1 MTSFQFPTER
11 ISYTKAEKKIINYIY
26 QHPSAVIFMSIQ
38 QLSEALGISE
48 STISRF
54 SRHAGYEDFKALKH
68 HLQKSLEPDVLSPA
82 DKISRTLHTD
92 EASSFKKLLQKQIEY
107 MEDTIRQLDFSAAS
121 EAAGLLASAS
131 QTHIFGKGASR
142 SLAQLLHFRLGRFG
156 KSVHMIRSA
165 GSEIFEDLIHI
176 RSGDCVL
183 LFGFQKVPLE
193 VRVIL
198 DYAKKQEA
206 STILF
211 TSQIYDSP
219 ENRAYINLYAY
230 RGQPEEY
237 HSMTVPTALADALVV
252 LTADAMDMPVDTL
265 NQLHQLKE
273 SYSKEIPR

>member
-1 MTSFQFPTER
+1 MTSFQFPTEG
-11 ISYTKAEKKIINYIY
+11 ITYTKAEKKIINYIY
-26 QHPSAVIFMSIQ
+26 QNPSAVIFMSIQ
-38 QLSEALGISE
+38 QLSAALGISE

-68 HLQKSLEPDVLSPA
+68 HLQKSLEPNILSPA

-92 EASSFKKLLQKQIEY
+92 EASSFKKLLQRQIEF
-107 MEDTIRQLDFSAAS
+107 MKDTIRQLDFSAAS
-121 EAAGLLASAS
+121 EAAGLLASAP
-131 QTHIFGKGASR
+131 QIHIFGKGASR

-156 KSVHMIRSA
+156 KSVHMVRSA

-176 RSGDCVL
+176 QSGDCVL
-183 LFGFQKVPLE
+183 LFGFQ

-219 ENRAYINLYAY
+219 ENRADINLYAY
-230 RGQPEEY
+230 RGQPDEY